1 MSRPPY
7 LLAVPAALHCPAH
20 RVISDARATLEF
32 IARNIQ
38 SAMTAVRM
46 EYLHVRITARR
57 VVMVIIAMSIP
68 AMIALRGDILHVR
81 LTAIYAK
88 LIRFT
93 ALFMAMAAAP
103 AVIAPAPEATNFL

>member
-1 MSRPPY
+1 
-7 LLAVPAALHCPAH
+7 
-20 RVISDARATLEF
+20 
-32 IARNIQ
+32 
-38 SAMTAVRM
+38 MTAVRM

-93 ALFMAMAAAP
+93 ALIMVPEAAKKAREAAP
-103 AVIAPAPEATNFL
+103 EVINVLS